1 MVVGIEKFRE
11 HFGGQEDQYALIGG
25 AACDLLFSAA
35 GLDFRATKDLDVV
48 LCVEV
53 VSSEFA
59 QAFLQFINTGGYQAR
74 QRQDGHKEFYRFHEP
89 ADKAYPYMVELFS
102 RHPEGLELPAEFQ
115 ITKVPV
121 DEDVLS
127 LSAILL
133 DDDYYAA
140 LRNSKVIIDG
150 ISLLNEE
157 LLIPFKAKAFLD
169 LTGRREKGEQVD
181 SKSVTKHRNDVF
193 RLMQLLTAES
203 KVAVSDAIRGDLRAF
218 RDSLLRDDAFDPT
231 SFGVQLS
238 RDEGLD
244 VLARAYEL

>member
-11 HFGGQEDQYALIGG
+11 HFAGHEDQYALIGG
-25 AACDLLFSAA
+25 AACDLLFAAA

-53 VSSEFA
+53 VRDEFA
-59 QAFLQFINTGGYQAR
+59 QAFLRFVESGGYQAR
-74 QRQDGHKEFYRFHEP
+74 QRQDGHKEFYRFQKP
-89 ADKAYPYMVELFS
+89 TDKAYPYMIELFA

-115 ITKVPV
+115 ITKIPV
-121 DEDVLS
+121 DQDVIS

-133 DDDYYAA
+133 EDEYYAA
-140 LRNSKVIIDG
+140 LTNSKVIVDG

-157 LLIPFKAKAFLD
+157 LLIPFKARAYLD
-169 LTGRREKGEQVD
+169 LSGRREKGERID
-181 SKSVTKHRNDVF
+181 SRTVTKHRNDVF
-193 RLMQLLTAES
+193 RLMQLLTADS
-203 KVAVSDAIRGDLRAF
+203 KVAVSEAIRRDLRAF
-218 RDSLLRDDAFDPT
+218 RNSLMQDDAFEPN

-244 VLARAYEL
+244 VLAQVYAL

>member
-1 MVVGIEKFRE
+1 VVVGIEKFRE
-11 HFGGQEDQYALIGG
+11 HFAGQGDQYALIGG
-25 AACDLLFSAA
+25 AACDLLFAAA

-89 ADKAYPYMVELFS
+89 TDKTYPYMVKLFS
-102 RHPEGLELPAEFQ
+102 RHLEGLELPTEFQ

-121 DEDVLS
+121 DEDVIS

-133 DDDYYAA
+133 DDEYYAA
-140 LRNSKVIIDG
+140 LRNSRVIIDG

-169 LTGRREKGEQVD
+169 LTERRERGEQVD

-218 RDSLLRDDAFDPT
+218 RDSLQRDDAFDPT

-244 VLARAYEL
+244 ELARAYAL

>member
-11 HFGGQEDQYALIGG
+11 HFAGQEDQYALIGG
-25 AACDLLFSAA
+25 AACDLLFAAA

-59 QAFLQFINTGGYQAR
+59 QAFLRFVEAGGYQAR

-89 ADKAYPYMVELFS
+89 TDKSYPYMVELFS
-102 RHPEGLELPAEFQ
+102 RQPEGLDLPAEFQ
-115 ITKVPV
+115 VTKVPV
-121 DEDVLS
+121 DEDVMS

-133 DDDYYAA
+133 DDEYYAA
-140 LRNSKVIIDG
+140 LSNSKVIIDG
-150 ISLLNEE
+150 IPLLNED

-169 LTGRREKGEQVD
+169 LSGRREKGEKID
-181 SKSVTKHRNDVF
+181 STTITKHRNDVF

-203 KVAVSDAIRGDLRAF
+203 KVAVSDAIRKDLRAF
-218 RDSLLRDDAFDPT
+218 RDSLLRDDAFDPNR
-231 SFGVQLS
+231 FGVQLT

-244 VLARAYEL
+244 MLARVYGL